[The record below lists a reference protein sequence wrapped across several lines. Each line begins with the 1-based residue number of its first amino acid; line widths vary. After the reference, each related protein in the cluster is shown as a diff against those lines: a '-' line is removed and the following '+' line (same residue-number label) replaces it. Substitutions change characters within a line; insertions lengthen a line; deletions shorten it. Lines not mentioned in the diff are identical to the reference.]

1 MVGALLGSSQAALA
15 DPPAQAGSALSL
27 EEAVQVALRAHPQ
40 VTAAQASADATT
52 ARIGQA
58 RAPWLPQLNHSAA
71 LSAVYAGNQPPLN
84 LNLQLGASQLLYD
97 FGRTG
102 GRIEAAQAAAQAARW
117 DADTTRSQIAL
128 SAVTAYYNV
137 LQAEALLDVAARN
150 LTQQRER
157 LAQAESFFS
166 VGTRPQIDVLTARTA
181 AAQAQLQV
189 VQNRNAIRNARV
201 SLLQAMGLPAT
212 QAEWLVRP
220 LQAAPPAPLPEEV
233 TPEQAPEALVE
244 QALSAR
250 PEVQALRERLRQA
263 QAQVRTARGD
273 FYPQLRLGANL
284 AYRQRFLESETQM
297 SGTVNTGSGQL
308 ALPGLAVDGGLTLS
322 WPILTGLSTIYAV
335 REAEAQVRV
344 AQANLEALRQQ
355 VLAGLQQALI
365 NVQNAREAQ
374 LAAQAVLEQAEQQLQ
389 MASGRYQAGVGNIIE
404 LGDAQVGATTARA
417 QRVQAD
423 YNLAVARAALRWQLG
438 QLIPAS
444 RTR

>member
-1 MVGALLGSSQAALA
+1 MVGALLGSPLAALA

-137 LQAEALLDVAARN
+137 LQAEALLEVAARN

-212 QAEWLVRP
+212 QAEWLARP

-233 TPEQAPEALVE
+233 TPEQAPETLID

-284 AYRQRFLESETQM
+284 AYRQRFLESEMQM

-389 MASGRYQAGVGNIIE
+389 MAAGRYQAGVGNIIE